1 MDDKKQ
7 LPYLEHLQSLE
18 EAKEKINSMTN
29 LVAMSRNRFLYDLGF
44 YFEYVKELADREWK
58 KWVKKNIELVCYETA
73 THYMKHYRQCQ
84 EAGYLIEYNPT
95 GHWKSRKNAR
105 VAFLKAGMPPELYTG
120 NDERATTEEE
130 AITNFV
136 KDASLGG
143 KKLSPNLAQK
153 AWQALP
159 EEEKA
164 KYLKPPSD
172 EEPEPESEEKTNEPE
187 DDFPFPRDP
196 WYHHKEYKL
205 WSPRKAARAIIE
217 KYGEV
222 TRYRGMKEIVE
233 VTKLVMWWIK
243 RYCDNTQYW
252 MEKYA
257 KEQPVD
263 IDSFEAL
270 SIRHQQSHEEL
281 ERIWDKRHWEPA
293 IDEKGKWPWE
303 DPDYPGPL
311 YTMKS
316 GKIITTTEFDEYK
329 KKYLPE
335 SESWSDEEV
344 IRRWRIEQND

>member
-7 LPYLEHLQSLE
+7 LPCLEHLQSLE

-29 LVAMSRNRFLYDLGF
+29 LAAMNWNRFVYELGSF
-44 YFEYVKELADREWK
+44 FLDVKELAGYGKWK
-58 KWVKKNIELVCYETA
+58 KWVKENIELVSYETA
-73 THYMKHYRQCQ
+73 THYMAHFEQCK
-84 EAGYLIEYNPT
+84 EAGHLIDYNPT

-120 NDERATTEEE
+120 NDERATT
-130 AITNFV
+130 
-136 KDASLGG
+136 K
-143 KKLSPNLAQK
+143 
-153 AWQALP
+153 
-159 EEEKA
+159 
-164 KYLKPPSD
+164 
-172 EEPEPESEEKTNEPE
+172 PESEEKTNEPE
-187 DDFPFPRDP
+187 DDFPFPRHP
-196 WYHHKEYKL
+196 WYYNKEYKL
-205 WSPRKAARAIIE
+205 WSPGKAARAIIE

-293 IDEKGKWPWE
+293 IDGKGKWPWE